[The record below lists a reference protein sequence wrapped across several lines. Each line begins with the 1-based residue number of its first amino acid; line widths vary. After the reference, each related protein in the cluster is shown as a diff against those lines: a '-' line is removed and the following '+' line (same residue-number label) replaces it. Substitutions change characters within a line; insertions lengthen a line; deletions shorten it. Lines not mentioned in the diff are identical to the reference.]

1 MSEKNSLICS
11 DKHYSQNIGD
21 KLFNFIL
28 LLFIFILPIKFTV
41 PAMLPNSG
49 VFPISSSDW
58 IVGLWSASFFP
69 VASAILLILCIIR
82 LMTIKFSSS
91 LYGLTIPF
99 LWTLLAGTSLLGF
112 VNASCMDFP
121 ILETSYIF
129 GISAFSLLIFFKI
142 FSDEAISIKIINT
155 LVICSLF
162 LSFYALYQYFFGFDA
177 TREYVAELIK
187 NTSVSL
193 PENMIQ
199 RLTDNQVFST
209 FAISNNF
216 AGYLILV
223 MPLAIF
229 SIFYSPFNGPKLL
242 KNIFASLL
250 SILLILTLI
259 LTGSRSAIL
268 SLVIAF
274 LLICIFILNIR
285 KRLLLLL
292 SLGSTALII
301 FLFFIFSKGIAT
313 IIVRFDYF
321 NTALILLKKHLLLGA
336 GWGSFFHS
344 YPFLKEY
351 MTGEAPN
358 DPHNFLLSLGSQSGI
373 VTLILGLAIF
383 LIPIFLAFKHLK
395 SLPKKEL
402 FKSIE
407 LPLLLGYT
415 AWFIHSMTDTN
426 FQIAGSLTIA
436 IIFSAL
442 IFKYSQK
449 EITSKTKYILSLILM
464 MSLVSVIAIF
474 SLGWNRIFG
483 EYYLADLYSVCY
495 KNPILNQNID
505 NSATDEPERFDSSFK
520 NAVKY
525 MPYSPFPLATAAQYE
540 ERLNNLSLAESYM
553 IEALALSPERSSFY
567 YDLSIILSK
576 EGKRSDALYCL
587 KIASEL
593 FPYQYKTIYDQA
605 TKNNL

>member
-1 MSEKNSLICS
+1 MPQKNSIICL

-49 VFPISSSDW
+49 VFPIYSSDW

-69 VASAILLILCIIR
+69 VISAILLILCIIR
-82 LMTIKFSSS
+82 LMIIRISSS
-91 LYGLTIPF
+91 LYELTIPL
-99 LWTLLAGTSLLGF
+99 LWTILAGTSLLGF
-112 VNASCMDFP
+112 INASCMDFP

-129 GISAFSLLIFFKI
+129 GISAFSLLIFLRI
-142 FSDEAISIKIINT
+142 FSNEELSIKIINT
-155 LVICSLF
+155 LVICSLL
-162 LSFYALYQYFFGFDA
+162 LSFYALYQYFFGFEN

-199 RLTDNQVFST
+199 RLKDDQVFST

-229 SIFYSPFNGPKLL
+229 SIFYSPFNGSKLF

-268 SLVIAF
+268 SLIIAF
-274 LLICIFILNIR
+274 LLICIFIFNIR
-285 KRLLLLL
+285 KWLLLLL
-292 SLGSTALII
+292 SLLSTALIVL
-301 FLFFIFSKGIAT
+301 LFFIFAKGIAT

-321 NTALILLKKHLLLGA
+321 NTALVLLKKHLLMGA

-373 VTLILGLAIF
+373 VTLILGVAIF

-395 SLPKKEL
+395 SLPKKEMFQSL
-402 FKSIE
+402 E

-442 IFKYSQK
+442 ILKYSQK
-449 EITSKTKYILSLILM
+449 DQTSKNRYALYLTLL
-464 MSLVSVIAIF
+464 MSLASIIAIF
-474 SLGWNRIFG
+474 GLGGNRIFG
-483 EYYLADLYSVCY
+483 EYYLANLYSVCY
-495 KNPILNQNID
+495 NNPILNQNID
-505 NSATDEPERFDSSFK
+505 NHTADKSENFNNSFK

-525 MPYSPFPLATAAQYE
+525 MPYSPFPLAAAAQYE
-540 ERLNNLSLAESYM
+540 ERLNNLALAETYM
-553 IEALALSPERSSFY
+553 KEALILSPERSSFY

-576 EGKRSDALYCL
+576 EGKRPDALYCL

-593 FPYQYKTIYDQA
+593 FPYQYKRIYEQA
-605 TKNNL
+605 NKNNL